1 MYTFLSKILPLDI
14 IIIKQQFNTTTLMSL
29 FIYCSTEVCGKFLQ
43 LFSNFFFKM
52 IKLQYM
58 NHVSLL
64 TLIILF
70 LRNLYPSIIIHQYRY
85 IQSNFKERKK
95 TYSVSWYKLTMR
107 ISIDVNTYKYI
118 YKIVRLNRR
127 YSLLNSDWLLNSGL
141 WLLSP
146 YHFSWKDNISVIK
159 YLRCLMQVKNIT
171 STNELTKEY
180 LIKNNSKTGCV
191 LPKRLT
197 FHRNRNVF
205 VE

>member
-1 MYTFLSKILPLDI
+1 MCNKYSFFNGWHCSSPVYQYIFAESYRSAAIVWYMLFSKII
-14 IIIKQQFNTTTLMSL
+14 SFNSEFCVHIPFKNIATRHHHNKATIQHNNTNES

-107 ISIDVNTYKYI
+107 ISIV
-118 YKIVRLNRR
+118 
-127 YSLLNSDWLLNSGL
+127 
-141 WLLSP
+141 
-146 YHFSWKDNISVIK
+146 YHTLKQLCD
-159 YLRCLMQVKNIT
+159 Y
-171 STNELTKEY
+171 
-180 LIKNNSKTGCV
+180 
-191 LPKRLT
+191 
-197 FHRNRNVF
+197 
-205 VE
+205 

>member
-1 MYTFLSKILPLDI
+1 MCNKYSFFNGWHCSSPVYQYIFAESYRSAAIVWYMLFSKIFLLTLNFVYTFLSKILPLDI

-43 LFSNFFFKM
+43 LFSLFFKM

-107 ISIDVNTYKYI
+107 ISIV
-118 YKIVRLNRR
+118 
-127 YSLLNSDWLLNSGL
+127 
-141 WLLSP
+141 
-146 YHFSWKDNISVIK
+146 YHTLKQLCD
-159 YLRCLMQVKNIT
+159 Y
-171 STNELTKEY
+171 
-180 LIKNNSKTGCV
+180 
-191 LPKRLT
+191 
-197 FHRNRNVF
+197 
-205 VE
+205 

>member
-1 MYTFLSKILPLDI
+1 MIQI
-14 IIIKQQFNTTTLMSL
+14 NNA
-29 FIYCSTEVCGKFLQ
+29 
-43 LFSNFFFKM
+43 NF
-52 IKLQYM
+52 
-58 NHVSLL
+58 H
-64 TLIILF
+64 
-70 LRNLYPSIIIHQYRY
+70 
-85 IQSNFKERKK
+85 
-95 TYSVSWYKLTMR
+95 SVSYFKTALWLLGICTHL
-107 ISIDVNTYKYI
+107 DFNTYKYI

-205 VE
+205 VEQRASFWFRIS

>member
-1 MYTFLSKILPLDI
+1 MCNKYSFFNGWHCSSPVYQYIFAESYRSAAIVWYMLFSKIISFNSEFCVHIPFNSKILLLDI

-107 ISIDVNTYKYI
+107 ISIV
-118 YKIVRLNRR
+118 
-127 YSLLNSDWLLNSGL
+127 
-141 WLLSP
+141 
-146 YHFSWKDNISVIK
+146 YHTLKQLCD
-159 YLRCLMQVKNIT
+159 Y
-171 STNELTKEY
+171 
-180 LIKNNSKTGCV
+180 
-191 LPKRLT
+191 
-197 FHRNRNVF
+197 
-205 VE
+205 